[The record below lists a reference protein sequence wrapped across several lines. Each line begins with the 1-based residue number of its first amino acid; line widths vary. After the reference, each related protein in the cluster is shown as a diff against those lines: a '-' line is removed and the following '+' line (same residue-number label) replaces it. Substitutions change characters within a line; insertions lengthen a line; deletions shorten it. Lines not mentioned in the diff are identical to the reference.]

1 MKYPVSV
8 WMGYYPEYHPAKVID
23 LLSEAGFTHTEWST
37 NCTTWLLEERGTPAQ
52 LGQKMANHA
61 AGCNMTIPQGHLRF
75 KQGLCDDAAVELL
88 KQDLDLFLAMGV
100 KAAVLHCNG
109 GKELTDEERHDR
121 WIENLQTLCDYVKG
135 TDLVLCLE
143 NLGSTPQTHTAQ
155 RLLGLI
161 DAAGGGDNLGI
172 CLDMGHLHLTNGRG
186 QTQQSLGDFIR
197 TAGSRLQ
204 ALHVTNN
211 SGQGDD
217 HLMPYSSR
225 LGIDYREP
233 IRALDEI
240 GYKGLFNLEILG
252 ESRAPMAIRRAKLEF
267 IQKMCAYML
276 SDEFLDLNEEY
287 PLL

>member
-1 MKYPVSV
+1 MKYPLSV
-8 WMGYYPEYHPAKVID
+8 WMGYYPEYHPAEVIK
-23 LLSEAGFTHTEWST
+23 LLSDAGFTHTEWSV
-37 NCTTWLLEERGTPAQ
+37 NCTEWLFEENTPRDQ
-52 LGQKMANHA
+52 LGLRIANHA
-61 AGCNMTIPQGHLRF
+61 KNCGMTIPQGHLSF
-75 KQGLCDDAAVELL
+75 KQGLCDDAAVEKL
-88 KQDLDLFLAMGV
+88 KRELDFFQAVGIR
-100 KAAVLHCNG
+100 AAVIHCNG
-109 GKELTDEERHDR
+109 GKELTDEERHAR
-121 WIENLQTLCDYVKG
+121 WVANLRQLADHVKG
-135 TDLVLCLE
+135 TDLTICLE

-161 DAAGGGDNLGI
+161 GDAGGENLGI

-186 QTQQSLGDFIR
+186 QTNQSLEEFIL
-197 TAGSRLQ
+197 TAGHQLK

-225 LGIDYREP
+225 LGIDYRDP
-233 IRALDEI
+233 IRALDKI

-252 ESRAPMAIRRAKLEF
+252 ECRAPMAIRRAKLEF

-276 SDEFLDLNEEY
+276 SDEFLALEESY